1 MIYTMFETESLLNE
15 SDQISVYRKYCTQVV
30 QYSVVETYYI
40 FTVCNLV
47 QSND

>member
-15 SDQISVYRKYCTQVV
+15 SEQITGYRKYCAKVV
-30 QYSVVETYYI
+30 QYTVIETYYI